1 MFAASTSIQYGNI
14 SHVVE
19 ELGLSKRILHN
30 WKKLFR
36 EGKLNTQNISDI
48 NRKRKELTALRKEI
62 NLSQLFLA
70 NSSNCFSSFFTIF
83 SPSLFNSTVDVGVFV
98 GLSQGMRKVELRI
111 GPAITAIIAFS
122 IRVYI

>member
-1 MFAASTSIQYGNI
+1 MKKNRKKFTNEYKMFAASTSIQYGNI

-62 NLSQLFLA
+62 NLSQLFFA
-70 NSSNCFSSFFTIF
+70 T
-83 SPSLFNSTVDVGVFV
+83 
-98 GLSQGMRKVELRI
+98 Q
-111 GPAITAIIAFS
+111 
-122 IRVYI
+122 